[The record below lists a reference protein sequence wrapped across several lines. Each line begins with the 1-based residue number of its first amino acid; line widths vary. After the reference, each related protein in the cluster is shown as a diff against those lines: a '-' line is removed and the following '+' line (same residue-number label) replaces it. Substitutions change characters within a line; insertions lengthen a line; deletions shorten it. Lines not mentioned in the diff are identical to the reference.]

1 MGKHPHQSNHLT
13 LTQKTPMGMKIKTA
27 PCPHCKTLHAFE
39 VCDTLSA
46 IVRFTAIPLCDDC
59 GEIQAAT
66 WRLNEKR
73 KEWRRRFDAGV
84 DPEYRIA
91 TPEEVIARRHYIAAL
106 TWKASDHH
114 GGLGL
119 VGTSGAGKSCAI
131 ACRIRTLE
139 EPFVWWSGTEARK
152 KSTEAATAEHDRAGA
167 LRQWEVGGKIPIL
180 ALDDLSQAI
189 FTQAWSSR
197 LFDLLET
204 RLAAGLPTLW
214 TSQLSPADLRAK
226 IIRQNGGDTA
236 QADAISRRLCQHSLV
251 IHSQ

>member
-13 LTQKTPMGMKIKTA
+13 LTQKTPMGMKTKTA

-39 VCDTLSA
+39 VCDMLSA
-46 IVRFTAIPLCDDC
+46 YIPLCDDC

-66 WRLNEKR
+66 WHLNEKR
-73 KEWRRRFDAGV
+73 KEWQRRFNTGV
-84 DPEYRIA
+84 PDEYRAA
-91 TPEEVIARRHYIAAL
+91 TPEEVTRRRHYIAAL

-139 EPFVWWSGTEARK
+139 EPFVWWSSTQARDK
-152 KSTEAATAEHDRAGA
+152 AHQAATAQHDREGA
-167 LRQWEVGGKIPIL
+167 RRQWEVGGKIPIL
-180 ALDDLSQAI
+180 VLDDVSQAV
-189 FTQAWSSR
+189 FSQAWSSK
-197 LFDLLET
+197 LFDLLES

-214 TSQLSPADLRAK
+214 TSQLSPEDLRSK
-226 IIRQNGGDTA
+226 IVRQNGGDEV
-236 QADAISRRLCQHSLV
+236 QAEAISRRLCIHSLV
-251 IHSQ
+251 IHAQSS

>member
-1 MGKHPHQSNHLT
+1 MLP
-13 LTQKTPMGMKIKTA
+13 A
-27 PCPHCKTLHAFE
+27 A
-39 VCDTLSA
+39 V
-46 IVRFTAIPLCDDC
+46 PLCDDC
-59 GEIQAAT
+59 GATQAAT
-66 WRLNEKR
+66 WHLNEKR
-73 KEWRRRFDAGV
+73 QSWQRRFAEGV
-84 DPEYRIA
+84 PEEYQTA
-91 TPEEVIARRHYIAAL
+91 TPEEVIARKHYVSAL
-106 TWKASDHH
+106 TWRASDHH

-119 VGTSGAGKSCAI
+119 VGTSGAGKSCAL

-139 EPFVWWSGTEARK
+139 EPFLWWSSTHARK

-167 LRQWEVGGKIPIL
+167 LRQWEVSGRIKIL
-180 ALDDLSQAI
+180 VLDDISQAT
-189 FTQAWSSR
+189 FTTAWSSR
-197 LFDLLET
+197 LFDLLEA

>member
-13 LTQKTPMGMKIKTA
+13 LTQKTPMGMKTKTA

-39 VCDTLSA
+39 VCDMLSA
-46 IVRFTAIPLCDDC
+46 YIPLCDDC

-66 WRLNEKR
+66 WHLNEKR
-73 KEWRRRFDAGV
+73 QAWQRRFDAGV
-84 DPEYRIA
+84 PDEYRAA

-106 TWKASDHH
+106 TWKASDHR

-139 EPFVWWSGTEARK
+139 EPFLWWSGTEARK

-167 LRQWEVGGKIPIL
+167 LRQWEVSGKIPIL
-180 ALDDLSQAI
+180 VLDDVSQAI
-189 FTQAWSSR
+189 FTPAWSSK
-197 LFDLLET
+197 LFDLLEI

-214 TSQLSPADLRAK
+214 TSQLGLADLRAK
-226 IIRQNGGDTA
+226 IVRQNGGDNE
-236 QADAISRRLCQHSLV
+236 QADAISRRLGQHSLV
-251 IHSQ
+251 IHEQSS